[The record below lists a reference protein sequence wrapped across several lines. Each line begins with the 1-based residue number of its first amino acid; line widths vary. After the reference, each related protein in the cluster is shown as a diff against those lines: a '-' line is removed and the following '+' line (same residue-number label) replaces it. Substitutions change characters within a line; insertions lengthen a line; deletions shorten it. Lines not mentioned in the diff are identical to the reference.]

1 MGLNCQKE
9 NQQEMTEFKDRRP
22 RMEFFFA
29 RFNVRNV
36 FLPRVRRVLD
46 HWFKPLRKRRC
57 FSNPS
62 NWESTLSNS
71 SGRIFSAIFHF
82 LDFNQSNDVANRMKF
97 LANPSEWRR
106 LNKCLKIWWLK
117 RLIAKRTITSSFTI
131 LQIR

>member
-1 MGLNCQKE
+1 LFVTIYHFEVSFKAWPGPGSTNGVELPKRKAARNVH
-9 NQQEMTEFKDRRP
+9 MTEFKDRRP

-82 LDFNQSNDVANRMKF
+82 LDFNQMMWQIVWNF
-97 LANPSEWRR
+97 
-106 LNKCLKIWWLK
+106 
-117 RLIAKRTITSSFTI
+117 
-131 LQIR
+131 LQIRPKRKEAI